1 MKMRLSVSSYSY
13 LSYMEKT
20 GATYFD
26 ICDLAKKTGF
36 EAIEFIPLDLS
47 FGQGQTTL
55 QELATAISSH
65 CRFIGLT
72 ICAYTVPADFLS
84 GSGGDIQKEVAQLK
98 ECVDTAALLGAKLMR
113 HDIARQLNE
122 KCKSYRDVIRIAA
135 PAIREVTE
143 YAAIKGIRTCTENHG
158 FLMQDAQRVE
168 ELILAV
174 DHVNYGWLV
183 DMGNF
188 ACVDQDCA
196 WAVGIAAPYA
206 FHVHAKDFLIKSGA
220 EMDPGMGW
228 FRSRSGNYLRGTVAG
243 HGAIPIVQ
251 CRSILKK
258 AGYDGFLSLEFE
270 GMEENITAIEAG
282 YAYLKR
288 IVS

>member
-1 MKMRLSVSSYSY
+1 MRLSVSSYSF
-13 LSYMEKT
+13 LTYMEKT

-36 EAIEFIPLDLS
+36 EAIEFIPLDLNY
-47 FGQGQTTL
+47 GRGHAKVT
-55 QELATAISSH
+55 ELASALNDY
-65 CRFIGLT
+65 CRSIGLG
-72 ICAYTVPADFLS
+72 ICAYTVPADFLF
-84 GSGGDIQKEVAQLK
+84 GCGGDIQKEVLRLK
-98 ECVDTAALLGAKLMR
+98 GCVDIAALLGARLMR

-122 KCKSYRDVIRIAA
+122 KCVSYRDVIRIAA
-135 PAIREVTE
+135 PAIRELTE
-143 YAAIKGIRTCTENHG
+143 YAASKGIRTCSENHG

-174 DHVNYGWLV
+174 NNVNYGWLV

-196 WAVGIAAPYA
+196 YAVGIAAPYA
-206 FHVHAKDFLIKSGA
+206 FHVHAKDFLFKPGTEI
-220 EMDPGMGW
+220 DPGMGW
-228 FRSRSGNYLRGTVAG
+228 FRTRGGNYLRGTVAG

-251 CRSILKK
+251 CISVLEK
-258 AGYDGFLSLEFE
+258 AGYNGFLSLEFE
-270 GMEENITAIEAG
+270 GMEENLAAVDAG

>member
-1 MKMRLSVSSYSY
+1 MHLSVSSYSY
-13 LSYMEKT
+13 LTHMEKT

-36 EAIEFIPLDLS
+36 EAIEFIPLDLNHGRGHS
-47 FGQGQTTL
+47 TV
-55 QELATAISSH
+55 QELASALHDYCST
-65 CRFIGLT
+65 IGIG
-72 ICAYTVPADFLS
+72 ICAYTVPADFLA
-84 GSGGDIQKEVAQLK
+84 GSGGDIQKETAMLK
-98 ECVDTAALLGAKLMR
+98 GCVDIAALLGARLMR
-113 HDIARQLNE
+113 HDIARQLSE

-135 PAIREVTE
+135 PAIREVAE
-143 YAAIKGIRTCTENHG
+143 YAASKGIRTCSENHG

-174 DHVNYGWLV
+174 NHVNYGWLV

-196 WAVGIAAPYA
+196 YAVGIAAPYA
-206 FHVHAKDFLIKSGA
+206 FHVHAKDFLMKPGMEI
-220 EMDPGMGW
+220 DPGMGW

-243 HGAIPIVQ
+243 HGAVPIVQ
-251 CRSILKK
+251 CISVLKK

-270 GMEENITAIEAG
+270 GMEENLPAIEAG

-288 IVS
+288 TIS

>member
-1 MKMRLSVSSYSY
+1 MRLSVSSYSY
-13 LSYMEKT
+13 LNYMEKA

-36 EAIEFIPLDLS
+36 EAIEFIPLDLRY
-47 FGQGQTTL
+47 GHGQTSIP
-55 QELATAISSH
+55 ELASAISGH
-65 CRFIGLT
+65 CRSIGLE
-72 ICAYTVPADFLS
+72 ICAYTVPADFLL
-84 GSGGDIQKEVAQLK
+84 GSGGDMQKEIAKLK
-98 ECVDTAALLGAKLMR
+98 EYVDTAGLLHAKLMR
-113 HDIARQLNE
+113 HDVAKQLNE
-122 KCKSYRDVIRIAA
+122 KCISFRDVIRIAA

-143 YAAIKGIRTCTENHG
+143 YAARKGIRTCTENHG

-174 DHVNYGWLV
+174 NHVNYGWLV

-196 WAVGIAAPYA
+196 YAVGIAAPYA
-206 FHVHAKDFLIKSGA
+206 FHVHAKDFLKKPGTEI
-220 EMDPGMGW
+220 DPGMGW
-228 FRSRSGNYLRGTVAG
+228 FRSRGGNYLRGTVAG

-251 CRSILKK
+251 CISILKK

-270 GMEENITAIEAG
+270 GMEETLAAIEAG

-288 IVS
+288 IVFQ

>member
-1 MKMRLSVSSYSY
+1 MRLSVSSYSY

-36 EAIEFIPLDLS
+36 EAIEFIPLDLRY
-47 FGQGQTTL
+47 GRDQTAV
-55 QELATAISSH
+55 QELASALREY
-65 CRFIGLT
+65 CRKIGLD
-72 ICAYTVPADFLS
+72 ICAYTVSADFLS
-84 GSGGDIQKEVAQLK
+84 GSGGDMQKEVARLK
-98 ECVDTAALLGAKLMR
+98 GCVDIAALLGAKLMR
-113 HDIARQLNE
+113 HDIAWKLNE
-122 KCKSYRDVIRIAA
+122 KCFSYRDVIRIAA

-143 YAAIKGIRTCTENHG
+143 YAQLKSIRTCTENHG

-174 DHVNYGWLV
+174 NHPNYGWLV

-196 WAVGIAAPYA
+196 YAVGIAAPYA
-206 FHVHAKDFLIKSGA
+206 FHVHAKDFLIKPGT

-228 FRSRSGNYLRGTVAG
+228 FRSRGGNYLRGTVAG
-243 HGAIPIVQ
+243 HGSIPIVQ
-251 CRSILKK
+251 SVSVLKK
-258 AGYDGFLSLEFE
+258 AGYDGYLSLEFE
-270 GMEENITAIEAG
+270 GMEENLTAIEAG
-282 YAYLKR
+282 YAYLKQ
-288 IVS
+288 IVFQ

>member
-1 MKMRLSVSSYSY
+1 MRLSVSSYSY
-13 LSYMEKT
+13 LPYMEKT

-47 FGQGQTTL
+47 FGRGHATA
-55 QELATAISSH
+55 QELASALNDYCHSIDL
-65 CRFIGLT
+65 G

-84 GSGGDIQKEVAQLK
+84 GSGGDIQKEIAKLK
-98 ECVDTAALLGAKLMR
+98 GCVDIAALLGAKLMR
-113 HDIARQLNE
+113 HDIAKQLNE
-122 KCKSYRDVIRIAA
+122 KCISYRDVIRIAA

-143 YAAIKGIRTCTENHG
+143 YAALKGIRTCSENHG

-188 ACVDQDCA
+188 ACADQDCA

-206 FHVHAKDFLIKSGA
+206 FHVHAKDFLVKPGTEI
-220 EMDPGMGW
+220 DPGFGW
-228 FRSRSGNYLRGTVAG
+228 FRSRGGNYLRGTVAG

-251 CRSILKK
+251 CVSVLKK

-270 GMEENITAIEAG
+270 GMEEDLTAIEAG

>member
-1 MKMRLSVSSYSY
+1 MRLSVSSYSY
-13 LSYMEKT
+13 LSHMEKT
-20 GATYFD
+20 GASYFD

-36 EAIEFIPLDLS
+36 EAIEFIPLDLNY
-47 FGQGQTTL
+47 GRDHATV
-55 QELATAISSH
+55 QELASALNDY
-65 CRFIGLT
+65 CRSIGLD

-84 GSGGDIQKEVAQLK
+84 GSGGDIQKEIAKLK
-98 ECVDTAALLGAKLMR
+98 GCVDIAALLGAKLMR

-135 PAIREVTE
+135 PAIREVAE
-143 YAAIKGIRTCTENHG
+143 YAALKGIRTCSENHG

-174 DHVNYGWLV
+174 NHANYGWLV

-188 ACVDQDCA
+188 ACADQDCA
-196 WAVGIAAPYA
+196 YAVGIAAPYA
-206 FHVHAKDFLIKSGA
+206 FHVHAKDFLIKPGTQI
-220 EMDPGMGW
+220 DPGMGW

-251 CRSILKK
+251 CVSVLKK

-270 GMEENITAIEAG
+270 GMEENLTAIEAG
-282 YAYLKR
+282 YAYLKQA
-288 IVS
+288 IN